1 MGLDKR
7 KRQVLYAIVHDYIQT
22 AEPVGSRSISRR
34 YELGVSPATIRNEMS
49 DLEEMGFLE
58 QPHTS
63 AGRIPSDLGYRFYV
77 DSLLRVPI
85 LTAQEVEIMKRLLSL
100 RMRSAEEIVQ
110 QLAKLLSALTS
121 YTAIVLGPSESQ
133 ARLRQVQL
141 VPVSSRQI
149 YLVGVTDGG
158 LLLNRMVEIP
168 GGVQTESLAALQQW
182 LNQRLAGLTLEQIK
196 AQSLA
201 ALQHDMQVS
210 IDLFE
215 TVMDELLGSVNQ
227 QEIGKVYLG
236 GTTNILNQPEFHDL
250 HKVRTILE
258 LLEEDA
264 LIWEA
269 MAQVAGKG
277 VSVTIGAENSLSA
290 MQECSLITAEYR
302 LGDGLV
308 GHFGLLGPTR
318 MNYDRVLALVQ
329 GVCDTLNQ
337 LYGL

>member
-22 AEPVGSRSISRR
+22 AEPVGSRTISRR

-49 DLEEMGFLE
+49 DLEEMGYLE

-63 AGRIPSDLGYRFYV
+63 AGRIPSDQGYRFYV
-77 DSLLRVPI
+77 DSLLRVPS

-141 VPVSSRQI
+141 VPISSRQI

-158 LLLNRMVEIP
+158 LLLNRMVDIP
-168 GGVQTESLAALQQW
+168 GGVQAESLASLQQW
-182 LNQRLAGLTLEQIK
+182 FNRRLAGLTLEQIK
-196 AQSLA
+196 QQSLA

-215 TVMDELLGSVNQ
+215 IVMDELLGSVNQ
-227 QEIGKVYLG
+227 QEVGKVYLG
-236 GTTNILNQPEFHDL
+236 GTTNILNQTEFHDL
-250 HKVRTILE
+250 HKVRSILE

-337 LYGL
+337 LYGM

>member
-22 AEPVGSRSISRR
+22 AEPVGSRTISRR

-49 DLEEMGFLE
+49 DLEEMGYLE
-58 QPHTS
+58 QPYTS
-63 AGRIPSDLGYRFYV
+63 AGRIPSDRGYRFYV
-77 DSLLRVPI
+77 DFLLRVPS
-85 LTAQEVEIMKRLLSL
+85 LTQQEIELMKRVLSL
-100 RMRSAEEIVQ
+100 RMSSAEEIVQ
-110 QLAKLLSALTS
+110 QLAKLLSALS
-121 YTAIVLGPSESQ
+121 NYTAIVLGPSQVQ

-158 LLLNRMVEIP
+158 LVLNRMVEIP
-168 GGVQTESLAALQQW
+168 VAVEVESLAYLQQW

-196 AQSLA
+196 ATSLA
-201 ALQHDMQVS
+201 ELQHDMRIS

-215 TVMDELLGSVNQ
+215 AIVNELLGGLKQ
-227 QEIGKVYLG
+227 PEAGKVYLG

-250 HKVRTILE
+250 QKVRTILE

-264 LIWEA
+264 LVWEA
-269 MAQVAGKG
+269 IAQVAGKG
-277 VSVTIGAENSLSA
+277 VSVSIGTENPLSA
-290 MQECSLITAEYR
+290 MHDCSLITAEYQ
-302 LGDGLV
+302 LGGGLV
-308 GHFGLLGPTR
+308 GHFALLGPTR
-318 MNYDRVLALVQ
+318 MNYERVLALVQ

-337 LYGL
+337 LYGM